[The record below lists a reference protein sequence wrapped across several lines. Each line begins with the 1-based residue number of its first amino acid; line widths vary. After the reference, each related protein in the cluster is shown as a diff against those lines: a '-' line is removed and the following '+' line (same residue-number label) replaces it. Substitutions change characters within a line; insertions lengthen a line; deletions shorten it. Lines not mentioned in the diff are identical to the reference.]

1 MDQDNKRTPEEKPTE
16 IELDPATLGD
26 VEMEEQEPSG
36 TAELLK
42 EVIDESETG
51 PDTAEKP
58 DKPKKAPN
66 RKLRYGATATVLTAV
81 VVVGVIL
88 FNVVVSVLADR
99 YPLRLDLTADKI
111 FTLSDES
118 VAVAESVTQDVN
130 ILVFSEEDLF
140 KNPSYSA
147 QELNNLLTQ
156 FYEALRQYHSKSD
169 GHVNYSF
176 VDLTLDPAQG
186 SKYEDYDIAQG
197 SILFECGER
206 VSVVTLTDLYS
217 YSANYY
223 GGLESFES
231 NVEKVMATN
240 ILKVTGVNNMVVTML
255 TGHNEDSTTQEN
267 ITKLLELNGYTV
279 ETHDITSVGDFPEGS
294 TVAVIP
300 APTSDY
306 TAEEVARLREWMD
319 NGGSRGRH
327 LLFVPVYSV
336 TYTNLGEYIS
346 DTYGI
351 EVTTNI
357 VGDNTL
363 ERLFEFSPYA
373 TYADVESSDYTSSSD
388 AWVKA
393 PYSVQLLLN
402 DNNGA
407 ETVPVYTFP
416 ESAGVL
422 GTQINENNEE
432 EAALVPADEYPIV
445 GMAYSTVAGSGDVE
459 DSRVLVCG
467 SAMYFRYL
475 SDTATSNEETF
486 LNTFNGLTGYTGGVT
501 ISSKSLIAETAD
513 FGSSATKSFWG
524 IGVFTIGLP
533 VVLLVVGL
541 VIFLKRRHL

>member
-111 FTLSDES
+111 LTLSDES

-130 ILVFSEEDLF
+130 IIVYMDEELF
-140 KNPSYSA
+140 KNPSTGYT
-147 QELNNLLTQ
+147 EMNNLLTQ
-156 FYEALRQYHSKSD
+156 FYEALRQYNAKSD
-169 GHVNYSF
+169 GQVTYSF
-176 VDLTLDPAQG
+176 ANLTLDPGLA
-186 SKYEDYDIAQG
+186 SKYEDYQVTDG

-217 YSANYY
+217 YSSNYY

-255 TGHNEDSTTQEN
+255 TGHGEDSSTQES
-267 ITKLLELNGYTV
+267 ITNLLELNGYTV
-279 ETHDITSVGDFPEGS
+279 ETHNITSVEEFPEEA
-294 TVAVIP
+294 TMAIIP

-306 TAEEVARLREWMD
+306 TADEVARLREWMD
-319 NGGSRGRH
+319 NGGQRGRD
-327 LLFVPVYSV
+327 LMFVPVYNV

-357 VGDNTL
+357 VGDSTL
-363 ERLFEFSPYA
+363 SRRFGYSPCA
-373 TYADVESSDYTSSSD
+373 TYGDVESSDYTSSSD
-388 AWVKA
+388 TWVKA
-393 PYSVQLLLN
+393 PYSLQLLLN

-407 ETVPVYTFP
+407 QTVPVVTFP
-416 ESAGVL
+416 ESAGIL
-422 GTQINENNEE
+422 GTQINADGEE
-432 EAALVPADEYPIV
+432 EEVLVPVEEYPIV
-445 GMAYSTVAGSGDVE
+445 GMAYSTLTGSSDVQ
-459 DSRVLVCG
+459 DSQVLVCS
-467 SAMYFRYL
+467 SALYFSYL
-475 SDTATSNEETF
+475 SDLTASNEETF